1 MNDIENSE
9 KIINFILQEIKKNS
23 IRKKSF
29 IRKKYIYNDN
39 DEYEPFL
46 LK

>member
-9 KIINFILQEIKKNS
+9 KIINFILQEIKNS

-29 IRKKYIYNDN
+29 IRKKNIYNDN
-39 DEYEPFL
+39 DEYEPLL